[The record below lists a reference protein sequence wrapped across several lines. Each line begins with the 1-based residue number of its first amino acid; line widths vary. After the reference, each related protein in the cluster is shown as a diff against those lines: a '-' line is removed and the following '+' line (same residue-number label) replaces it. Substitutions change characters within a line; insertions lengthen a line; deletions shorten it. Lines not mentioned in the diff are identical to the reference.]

1 MAPLPQPS
9 PAFISRKQK
18 ILEQLS
24 VPDES
29 YTDLSPKGSVD
40 VGIRDLI
47 AEVNAIDGL
56 VTTSS
61 CAGRVSVFLEGVKRE
76 DGGRDGQIATP
87 GGKGAGGQW
96 LFVSHDPVKD
106 GSEDGEDWPEV
117 FGLNGRGDSG
127 EGGKKRLIHF
137 KFEPMVRTFTE
148 VATCRACAPLTT
160 HIRFYMCTLHRHNT
174 RSLYSV
180 AP

>member
-1 MAPLPQPS
+1 MSYLPQPS
-9 PAFISRKQK
+9 VAFISKKDK

-76 DGGRDGQIATP
+76 DGGRDGQVATP

-96 LFVSHDPVKD
+96 LFVSHEPVKEASEE
-106 GSEDGEDWPEV
+106 GENWSEIFGLTGRGEDGE
-117 FGLNGRGDSG
+117 G
-127 EGGKKRLIHF
+127 EKKRLIHF
-137 KFEPMVRTFTE
+137 KFEPMVSTADSHEE
-148 VATCRACAPLTT
+148 V
-160 HIRFYMCTLHRHNT
+160 
-174 RSLYSV
+174 
-180 AP
+180 